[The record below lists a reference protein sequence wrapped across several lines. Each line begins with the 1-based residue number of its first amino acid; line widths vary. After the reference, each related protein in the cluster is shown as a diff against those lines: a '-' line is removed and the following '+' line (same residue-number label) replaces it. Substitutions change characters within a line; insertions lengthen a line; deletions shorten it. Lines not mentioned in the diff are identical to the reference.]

1 MVYNLITSF
10 TSEEVVLQSELYNN
24 LEQKTCQF
32 IIIYYVNF
40 RNRFTKLLINFF

>member
-10 TSEEVVLQSELYNN
+10 TSEEVVLQSELYSN

-32 IIIYYVNF
+32 IIIYYMLTLETDLQSF
-40 RNRFTKLLINFF
+40 

>member
-10 TSEEVVLQSELYNN
+10 ASEEVVLQSELYNN

-32 IIIYYVNF
+32 IIIYYMLTLETDLQSF
-40 RNRFTKLLINFF
+40 